1 MVGEQWNIWKEVIR
15 MMDCCGNDAKSLCDQ
30 LNCSVKETEKG
41 IQVDITPK
49 DASKTKSLKALIK
62 ACKDFCGCC

>member
-1 MVGEQWNIWKEVIR
+1 MKGCSMFDPHAI
-15 MMDCCGNDAKSLCDQ
+15 CDQ
-30 LNCSVKETEKG
+30 FECKVKETEKG

-49 DASKTKSLKALIK
+49 DSAKVGSLKALAK

>member
-1 MVGEQWNIWKEVIR
+1 

-41 IQVDITPK
+41 IQVDIAPK